1 MVFFLSLLKPPFYN
15 VAQLQTSFIYKNIRI
30 HTVADILVQAAFPL
44 CLLNT
49 FSPPA
54 AARPSKNAVG
64 K

>member
-15 VAQLQTSFIYKNIRI
+15 VAQLQTSFIYENI
-30 HTVADILVQAAFPL
+30 HTVADILVRAAFPL

-54 AARPSKNAVG
+54 AARLSKNAVG